1 MPRKSKNAA
10 INALEG
16 GIELHVAS
24 RMRLRR
30 GLLGMSQSD
39 VAMQLGITFQQYQK
53 YERSDNRV
61 SVAKLYRLANILD
74 VPLGFFFDG
83 LAPGA
88 GGRDARQLSSKLP
101 PAEILSR
108 RELDLLRAWRAA
120 PAQVA
125 DEVSGLLRAVGQGKG
140 VQSVPTTEAVADL
153 AVSAVESASPVKV
166 DIVELS
172 PRVPTA
178 SLAVRHGKRPQGS
191 RDGIGAL
198 ASRGAGGNAVWSPKD
213 IYR

>member
-39 VAMQLGITFQQYQK
+39 VAKQLGITFQQYQK

-61 SVAKLYRLANILD
+61 SVAKLYRLADILD

-88 GGRDARQLSSKLP
+88 GGRDPRHVSANLP

-120 PAQVA
+120 PPQVA
-125 DEVSGLLRAVGQGKG
+125 DEVSGLLRAVEQ
-140 VQSVPTTEAVADL
+140 VRDAQSAATTEAVADL
-153 AVSAVESASPVKV
+153 ASIAVESAAPVAV
-166 DIVELS
+166 DSVELS
-172 PRVPTA
+172 PRAPIA
-178 SLAVRHGKRPQGS
+178 APAVRRGGRRQGA
-191 RDGIGAL
+191 RDGLDAI
-198 ASRGAGGNAVWSPKD
+198 ASRGAGGNRVWSPKD